1 MEQKFDN
8 NNIDIEV
15 LREFCERE
23 DKEVTC
29 RKAVTFSNIT
39 GQNKDQYGTYI
50 GTIRPVIQRKT
61 TYFRRNRLKTGTFL

>member
-1 MEQKFDN
+1 MEQIFDN

-29 RKAVTFSNIT
+29 RKAVMFSNIT
-39 GQNKDQYGTYI
+39 
-50 GTIRPVIQRKT
+50 R
-61 TYFRRNRLKTGTFL
+61 

>member
-23 DKEVTC
+23 DKEVTY

-39 GQNKDQYGTYI
+39 G
-50 GTIRPVIQRKT
+50 
-61 TYFRRNRLKTGTFL
+61 

>member
-23 DKEVTC
+23 DNEVTC
-29 RKAVTFSNIT
+29 KAVTFSNIT
-39 GQNKDQYGTYI
+39 G
-50 GTIRPVIQRKT
+50 
-61 TYFRRNRLKTGTFL
+61 

>member
-15 LREFCERE
+15 LREICERE

-29 RKAVTFSNIT
+29 RKAVTFSSIT
-39 GQNKDQYGTYI
+39 E
-50 GTIRPVIQRKT
+50 
-61 TYFRRNRLKTGTFL
+61 